1 MFLSNDK
8 NFYKHL
14 LRLTIPL
21 FFQQLLRISVDTVNS
36 IMLGSI
42 DQIQM
47 SALSQANQIFF
58 VYYAICN
65 GLASGASVLLAQHW
79 GKKDYNSI
87 STIIAISIRIV
98 TLFGLIVSILVGLF
112 PQLFMR
118 IYSSDPQ
125 IILIGSSHLR
135 RVALMYTVCG
145 ISTLLLGASR
155 ALEQVR
161 IILFTNIVSYGVNI
175 FIDYILIFGKLGFS
189 PMGIKGVAIGT
200 IIARFV
206 EFIICVTFFLRQPEI
221 PFVLKDLKLKDDELR
236 NKLIKV
242 STPIVAHE
250 IVWSLGTSSGAM
262 ITGQLGKSAVA
273 GYNVTQVLYELFAS
287 LGNGYLSA
295 AAVVLGMS
303 LGKGETLEAKKQAN
317 SIMTIAISI
326 GLTLSML
333 TLLVKNPFLKLY
345 ALDIEALN
353 YARQFISI
361 IAFIWPFSLMEMVT
375 MVSILRSGGDG
386 KVGFYTDIVVM
397 WLICIPLASYFAFK
411 INAQPMVIVAIIK
424 GIIVLEAIVGTYRVF
439 QYKWVKD
446 LTNN

>member
-65 GLASGASVLLAQHW
+65 GIASGASVLLAQHW

-189 PMGIKGVAIGT
+189 PMCIKGVAIGT

-317 SIMTIAISI
+317 SIMAIAISI

-345 ALDIEALN
+345 ALDIEALS

>member
-65 GLASGASVLLAQHW
+65 GIASGASVLLAQHW

-317 SIMTIAISI
+317 SIMAIAISI